1 MTFMNPIKRI
11 IPFVISLLILPV
23 ISFAAPEQDPI
34 IIQHQKLNAK
44 RLQPNAVPN
53 STGQWTRIEIPLFA
67 KENPDDK
74 ANNKKWIRNVDVDL
88 TLIYKDQNAKG
99 ANDFIV
105 LRSKARLFALEINKK
120 IPVVF
125 YIPSEAYDIYRL
137 SAEPFAWKIEI
148 SIEGTPI
155 ELNKDNMKTML
166 SKNIFKG
173 NNPRA
178 NYERFMKL
186 VETAAKA
193 NEGVLMPLPDC
204 PYNVKFFEYSK
215 PQPIPNYLPTK

>member
-1 MTFMNPIKRI
+1 MNPIKRI

-99 ANDFIV
+99 ANEFIV

-166 SKNIFKG
+166 SRNIFKG

-186 VETAAKA
+186 VDK
-193 NEGVLMPLPDC
+193 
-204 PYNVKFFEYSK
+204 VKT
-215 PQPIPNYLPTK
+215 NC